1 MIDSLIYLLLAIA
14 GLALAS
20 EFFRAS
26 KPGGDLGI
34 DGKIIWVDRGQ
45 KTKPFIHKAFGI
57 VGKPD
62 LMYQRPTG
70 VLAVEYKNRNGPIY
84 FSDVIQAKSAALAAR
99 GSGHRVN
106 QILIKTDLTERYINL
121 PRSDR
126 DLLGDIQDYLT
137 LARQAKNNKPMIA
150 RTQRLKCK
158 SCAFSSDC
166 KYSMK

>member
-14 GLALAS
+14 GLALAF

-34 DGKIIWVDRGQ
+34 DGKIIWVDRGY
-45 KTKPFIHKAFGI
+45 KTKPFIHKAFRI

-62 LMYQRPTG
+62 LMYRTPTG
-70 VLAVEYKNRNGPIY
+70 VLAVEYKSRNGPIY

-106 QILIKTDLTERYINL
+106 QILIKTELTEQYINL

-126 DLLGDIQDYLT
+126 DLLGDIQEYLIMV
-137 LARQAKNNKPMIA
+137 REAKNKKTMVA
-150 RTQRLKCK
+150 RPQATKCRH
-158 SCAFSSDC
+158 CAFSGVC
-166 KYSMK
+166 KHS